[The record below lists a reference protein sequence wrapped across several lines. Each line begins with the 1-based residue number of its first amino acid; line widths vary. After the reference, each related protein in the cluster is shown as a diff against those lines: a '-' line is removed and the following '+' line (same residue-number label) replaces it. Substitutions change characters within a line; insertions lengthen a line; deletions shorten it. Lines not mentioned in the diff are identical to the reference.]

1 MQDSTFFM
9 APATDDVISDEAILP
24 IDSAFIGGQ
33 KHLDSF
39 EVCSDTGYYQYEKNS
54 TAITDILTMV
64 FIILG
69 IASLNKFIN
78 LVPSLVGC
86 IIRWKENINLEDST
100 KLCLSRN
107 SLFILLL
114 IPFCL
119 VIEHLKLYNPGIL
132 SGLATPYHFLAT
144 TCIFI
149 CYLFIRT
156 LLNRFVNF
164 GKISKKNF
172 TAAANSFR
180 TYFVITATLVL
191 ATSGISELAD
201 IPDLYTKKIVFY
213 EIIAVYGLLL
223 LRKTQIFTNFCSLI
237 AGILYLCTLEILPT
251 GILIASA
258 IVL

>member
-1 MQDSTFFM
+1 MEYRQ
-9 APATDDVISDEAILP
+9 
-24 IDSAFIGGQ
+24 
-33 KHLDSF
+33 F
-39 EVCSDTGYYQYEKNS
+39 ENS
-54 TAITDILTMV
+54 CTAITDILTMI

-69 IASLNKFIN
+69 IASLKKFIN

-107 SLFILLL
+107 SLFALLM

-119 VIEHLKLYNPGIL
+119 IAEHFKLYNPEIL
-132 SGLATPYHFLAT
+132 SGLASPYHFLAT
-144 TCIFI
+144 TCIFF
-149 CYLFIRT
+149 CYLCLRT
-156 LLNRFVNF
+156 LLNRFVHI
-164 GKISKKNF
+164 GKISRKNF
-172 TAAANSFR
+172 TTAANSFR
-180 TYFVITATLVL
+180 TYFVITTTLVL

-201 IPDLYTKKIVFY
+201 IPELYTKKIIFY
-213 EIIAVYGLLL
+213 EITAVYGLFL